1 MSRLNA
7 DRRDNLAGR
16 DRVDSRYRLENPR
29 RVGCGS
35 HLAGDSPVA
44 HHHAHNRVGFG
55 RERTA
60 RRDSRA
66 STAPPAVDRSV
77 VLGPPAAG
85 RRWDLQCYS
94 AYEPCR
100 LRFGRNP
107 CLHRAPSPAMRPA
120 QWCKA
125 ASWVLHIATFLAVL
139 LNEQSPCLMNSRL
152 SLAFRMSSDRAE

>member
-16 DRVDSRYRLENPR
+16 DSHGSRYRLENPR
-29 RVGCGS
+29 RAGCGS
-35 HLAGDSPVA
+35 HLAGDSPVD
-44 HHHAHNRVGFG
+44 HRHAHNRVGFG
-55 RERTA
+55 RERSA

-66 STAPPAVDRSV
+66 SNAPPAVDRSV
-77 VLGPPAAG
+77 ALGPPAAG

-107 CLHRAPSPAMRPA
+107 YLHRAPSRAMRPA

-125 ASWVLHIATFLAVL
+125 ALWVLNIATFGFL
-139 LNEQSPCLMNSRL
+139 LNEQSLPADEQSTEPRVPHEFGLG
-152 SLAFRMSSDRAE
+152 